1 MPIKRGVDGNEFKKI
16 FLNRSFFEPFEIYD
30 VAARKKKAKK
40 NQRYKFLLPL
50 AVMIAV
56 EKEILNQFF
65 FKT

>member
-1 MPIKRGVDGNEFKKI
+1 MPITRGVDGNEFKKN

-50 AVMIAV
+50 AVMMTSKRKSEA
-56 EKEILNQFF
+56 KKF
-65 FKT
+65 